1 MDASSEPR
9 RTPWRWVPS
18 LYFAEGLPLILIS
31 AVSVIFYKK
40 MGIGNTDIALFTAWL
55 YLPWVIKG
63 LWGPLV
69 DQYRTKRCW
78 IVLAQF
84 IMGAGLAC
92 VALLVPL
99 PRFFQLTFALFWL
112 LALDSATHDIAA
124 DGFYI
129 LALDKHRQVWFS
141 WVRNTSYRAAIIA
154 GQGLLVMLV
163 GHIEAKTGLP
173 PVALPVAAIRQAGI
187 TDFAFPRTM
196 AFPPVA
202 NKEPRILI
210 IPDQL
215 EIAVCTRSRQAVK
228 GLVELAEQWNA
239 GKLPQLPDGVLLGRP
254 DGDPADAV
262 GNVAPVMIQLTAPP
276 PQDRPVVVAFG
287 RESGDKS
294 ISLLTEGRLVFT
306 AADWARPRLAIL
318 QADHRL
324 RQATQTGFIARAG
337 NIRLS
342 WVIAFL
348 VVGALYL
355 CLAGYHLL
363 ALPRPAADRPAG
375 EADGNQGAGHGFA
388 MAFRTF
394 FANRNIIGCLAFL
407 LLYRL
412 GESQLVKLAAP
423 FLLDAQ
429 EKGGLAL
436 STGQVGFV
444 YGTVGM
450 LALTLGGILG
460 ALLAARN
467 GLKAWLWPMALAI
480 NVPNLVYV
488 YLAWALPD
496 NFLIVN
502 ACIAVEQFGYGL
514 GFTAYMLYMI
524 YFVQD
529 SEYKTAHYAILT
541 GFMALGMMLPGM
553 ASGWIQEQLG
563 YFNFFVWICLSTI
576 PGFVAVA
583 LIKVDPEFGR
593 KAPPPATQ
601 E

>member
-1 MDASSEPR
+1 MDAPSETR
-9 RTPWRWVPS
+9 RTPWSWVPS

-40 MGIGNTDIALFTAWL
+40 MGISNTDIALFTAWL

-69 DQYRTKRCW
+69 DQYRTKRFW

-92 VALLVPL
+92 VSLLIPL
-99 PRFFQLTFALFWL
+99 PRFFHLTFALFWL

-141 WVRNTSYRAAIIA
+141 WVRNTFYRAAILA

-173 PVALPVAAIRQAGI
+173 PVSLPVATIRQAGVG
-187 TDFAFPRTM
+187 DFTFPRTM
-196 AFPPVA
+196 AIPPVA
-202 NKEPRILI
+202 GKEPRILI
-210 IPDQL
+210 IPDQV
-215 EIAVCTRSRQAVK
+215 EIPVRTLHRQEVK
-228 GLVELAEQWNA
+228 GLIELAEKWNA
-239 GKLPQLPDGVLLGRP
+239 GTLPELPSGVLLGP
-254 DGDPADAV
+254 QESDPANAV

-276 PQDRPVVVAFG
+276 PEDRPVVVTFG

-306 AADWARPRLAIL
+306 AADWERPRLAIL

-324 RQATQTGFIARAG
+324 KKATRTEFVARAG

-355 CLAGYHLL
+355 CLALYHLL

-375 EADGNQGAGHGFA
+375 ETAGNQGAGHGFA
-388 MAFRTF
+388 MAFATF
-394 FANRNIIGCLAFL
+394 FANRNIVCGLAFL

-450 LALTLGGILG
+450 LALTLGGVLG
-460 ALLAARN
+460 SLLAARH

-480 NVPNLVYV
+480 NLPNLVYV
-488 YLAWALPD
+488 YLSWALPD
-496 NFLIVN
+496 NFLVVN
-502 ACIAVEQFGYGL
+502 ACVAVEQFGYGL

-553 ASGWIQEQLG
+553 GSGWIQEKLG
-563 YFNFFVWICLSTI
+563 YFNFFIWVCLSTI

-583 LIKVDPEFGR
+583 LVKIDPEFGR
-593 KAPPPATQ
+593 KSPNP
-601 E
+601 